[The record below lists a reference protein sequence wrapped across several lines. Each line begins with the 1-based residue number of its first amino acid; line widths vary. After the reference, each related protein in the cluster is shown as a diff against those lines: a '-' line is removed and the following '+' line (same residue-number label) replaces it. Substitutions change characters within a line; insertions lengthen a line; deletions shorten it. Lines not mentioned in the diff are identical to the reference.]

1 MADSGTS
8 VAQGAAAADRI
19 ESAHQALLRDPGLQF
34 EFEGLPPP
42 PELPDWLRSFFEFL
56 GSLQPVFEILFWLGV
71 AALVALI
78 VYFVGREILRYHR
91 GKVAKP
97 QERGTAL
104 PDWRPPVARARAL
117 LGDADRLAAEGRFAE
132 AVHLL
137 LYRSLEDIDAKRPH
151 TLKPAL
157 TSRDILTL
165 NALPEAARRA
175 LGRLVATVEWSFFGG
190 RQVDAQDFSECRH
203 AYEEFAFAGTWSE
216 NAA

>member
-1 MADSGTS
+1 MADAGTS
-8 VAQGAAAADRI
+8 VAQGAAAADRV
-19 ESAHQALLRDPGLQF
+19 EAAHQALLRDPRLQF
-34 EFEGLPPP
+34 EFEALPPS
-42 PELPDWLRSFFEFL
+42 PELPEWLRNVFRFL
-56 GSLQPVFEILFWLGV
+56 GDLQPVFEILFWLGV
-71 AALVALI
+71 AALVGVIL
-78 VYFVGREILRYHR
+78 YFVAREALRYHR
-91 GKVAKP
+91 GRIVKP
-97 QERGTAL
+97 EAGGIAL

-117 LGDADRLAAEGRFAE
+117 LNDADRLAAECRFAE

-157 TSRDILTL
+157 TSRDILGL

-190 RQVDAQDFSECRH
+190 RRVDAKDFSECRL

-216 NAA
+216 KAA

>member
-19 ESAHQALLRDPGLQF
+19 EAAHQALLRDPGLQF
-34 EFEGLPPP
+34 EFEALPPP
-42 PELPDWLRSFFEFL
+42 PDLPDWLRSFFEFL
-56 GSLQPVFEILFWLGV
+56 GNLQPAFEILFWLGV
-71 AALVALI
+71 AALAGLI
-78 VYFVGREILRYHR
+78 LYFVVREALRYRR

-97 QERGTAL
+97 EAGAVTL

-117 LGDADRLAAEGRFAE
+117 LNDADRLAVEGRFAE

-165 NALPEAARRA
+165 HALPEAARRA
-175 LGRLVATVEWSFFGG
+175 LGRLVETVEWSFFGG
-190 RQVDAQDFSECRH
+190 RRVDAKDFAACRL

-216 NAA
+216 KAA